1 MGRLKPILALYEFDE
16 AWNLHQCHI
25 HSIEGLNYAHDFLLL
40 PDYYIIHMTP
50 FVSLDWWTVS
60 KVVMGWAS
68 LGSSM
73 RHYPN
78 LPSRFIVIPR
88 HKQAKYQEILQ
99 LDTEPFHV
107 SINST
112 VCLAEIVLQS
122 VYVISKI
129 HNVYT
134 INYNVFICTDFSLWC
149 G

>member
-1 MGRLKPILALYEFDE
+1 MGLRPGVGRLKPILALYEFDV

-25 HSIEGLNYAHDFLLL
+25 HSIEGLNYAHDLLLL

-60 KVVMGWAS
+60 KVVMGWGS
-68 LGSSM
+68 FGSSM
-73 RHYPN
+73 KHYPN

-112 VCLAEIVLQS
+112 MSTSVTVSVC
-122 VYVISKI
+122 
-129 HNVYT
+129 HN
-134 INYNVFICTDFSLWC
+134 
-149 G
+149 